1 MQPARLLATLL
12 FVFSFTLVAPQTV
25 SAGPAGGSASGQ
37 VSTSGARGSS
47 SGSGYDWPERVVGG
61 NAISFIAPLQIGIV
75 NYLPKARF
83 GFQYDRQLRK
93 AHWIYAGVA
102 ILADRGGW
110 QNFRMDSCGLEG
122 ATGINPPERCGRGGV
137 VGVDLYAG
145 YAHKW
150 YIREHPY
157 IVPIARGA
165 VGWSWWALPQ
175 VGGGDSNRE
184 QSRTRSWTLN
194 LRPGGGVRL
203 FLLDELALGFDIN
216 LPIGFLVHTDRPR
229 DTDERNREAGFL
241 LGIEILPLILEYR
254 F

>member
-1 MQPARLLATLL
+1 MTMQPARLLATVLL
-12 FVFSFTLVAPQTV
+12 TAVLALVGSRTAQ
-25 SAGPAGGSASGQ
+25 AGPAASGQ

-61 NAISFIAPLQIGIV
+61 NAISFIAPLQVGMV
-75 NYLPKARF
+75 GYLPKARF

-93 AHWIYAGVA
+93 AHWIYGGIAL
-102 ILADRGGW
+102 LADRGGW

-122 ATGINPPERCGRGGV
+122 PGGLTPPERCGRGGV

-175 VGGGDSNRE
+175 VGGGDGNRE

-216 LPIGFLVHTDRPR
+216 LPIGFLIHTDRPL
-229 DTDERNREAGFL
+229 TEERQRESGFL